1 MPGTVLRALYEI
13 ILNGPVKKI
22 PDFKIPDRGREGRA
36 ACVGSQAAAGRT
48 GVRPAGPGCAP
59 GRRGC
64 PPADAFGR
72 PRVLLQMLAHHKLLS
87 SSLGTRPG
95 LLAAAPW
102 SRWFEPLSTVII
114 LPPTILSFTVHSS
127 QISRP
132 SPHN

>member
-1 MPGTVLRALYEI
+1 MALY
-13 ILNGPVKKI
+13 KKI

-48 GVRPAGPGCAP
+48 GARPGGVAALPQTQSAGT
-59 GRRGC
+59 
-64 PPADAFGR
+64 
-72 PRVLLQMLAHHKLLS
+72 RVLLQMLAHHKLLS

>member
-1 MPGTVLRALYEI
+1 MRGLAGGGRQ
-13 ILNGPVKKI
+13 
-22 PDFKIPDRGREGRA
+22 DRG
-36 ACVGSQAAAGRT
+36 AAGRT
-48 GVRPAGPGCAP
+48 GVRRGGVAALPQTHSAG
-59 GRRGC
+59 
-64 PPADAFGR
+64 